1 MSEVVAIPVLSEEQ
15 ATARLRE
22 YGILPTQQRLQ
33 IAQVLL
39 TRDQHLSAEQV
50 LELVNATGKNV
61 SKATVY
67 NTLGLFAEKGILR
80 EVNVDPT
87 RAFYDTNSSAHHHF
101 YNVDTGELSD
111 IDSGQMPVEQLPV
124 APEGTVVDEVDV
136 IIRVRNADP
145 VKP

>member
-22 YGILPTQQRLQ
+22 HGILPTQQRLQ

-61 SKATVY
+61 SKATVWVCSR
-67 NTLGLFAEKGILR
+67 K
-80 EVNVDPT
+80 
-87 RAFYDTNSSAHHHF
+87 RAFC
-101 YNVDTGELSD
+101 G
-111 IDSGQMPVEQLPV
+111 
-124 APEGTVVDEVDV
+124 
-136 IIRVRNADP
+136 
-145 VKP
+145 K